1 MIRRLRTL
9 APAAFAAAL
18 AGGLVAA
25 SVWMLSC
32 APASSSARGAPR
44 SPASEGSLDDALR
57 ARAAD
62 RSASSAEGSTLR
74 SPRALIIDEEPWT
87 YAGREGRVITT
98 PHFRLH
104 TTVTRSLLLE
114 RAPNFIEIALASY
127 RTVLGELPE
136 PGARLDTFLMGSRPQ
151 WESITRAVAGEQSE
165 TYLRIPRGG
174 FALGGKGVYY
184 DIGPR
189 DTLSIAAHEGWHQYT
204 QSTFKQP
211 LPLWL
216 EEGIAAYFE
225 GFRWDRNDNT
235 MPVFLPWSNPQRFDV
250 LRKAHAEDRLIPLSR
265 LLVSRPQDLIAHTD
279 GRALTYYAQVWAL
292 AHFLHEGEGS
302 KYRADLERLLQ
313 DAASGDMA
321 RVVSE
326 RVGPRAARRSIYRR
340 IGDAVFRAYFTE
352 DLDAAQAE
360 YDRFVR
366 TVTLPGTR
374 GAMTAGES
382 PLGDE

>member
-1 MIRRLRTL
+1 
-9 APAAFAAAL
+9 
-18 AGGLVAA
+18 
-25 SVWMLSC
+25 
-32 APASSSARGAPR
+32 
-44 SPASEGSLDDALR
+44 
-57 ARAAD
+57 
-62 RSASSAEGSTLR
+62 
-74 SPRALIIDEEPWT
+74 
-87 YAGREGRVITT
+87 VITT

-127 RTVLGELPE
+127 RTALGDLPE
-136 PGARLDTFLMGSRPQ
+136 PGARLDTFLMNSRPQ
-151 WESITRAVAGEQSE
+151 WESITRTVAGEQAE

-204 QSTFKQP
+204 QSTFKHP

-235 MPVFLPWSNPQRFDV
+235 LPVFLPWSNPQRFDV

-292 AHFLHEGEGS
+292 AHFLREGEGA
-302 KYRADLERLLQ
+302 KYRAEPRT
-313 DAASGDMA
+313 AAAATPRRAISA
-321 RVVSE
+321 RRSRE
-326 RVGPRAARRSIYRR
+326 RVGERNARRQLYRR

-352 DLDAAQAE
+352 DLDAAQASTTGSCA
-360 YDRFVR
+360 R
-366 TVTLPGTR
+366 
-374 GAMTAGES
+374 
-382 PLGDE
+382 